1 MKITILIVAKN
12 EAGGIRQ
19 VIRSVKR
26 YADEVIVVDGWS
38 TDGTFRLAQK
48 EGVHV
53 LRDHGRGR
61 GDGVRV
67 GLRQAKGDIVVCFD
81 ADGSHEPKDIPR
93 LTAPIRHSTADLVI
107 ASRRTGGTLD
117 TNPGFEGVLRSAG
130 ADLLAYLVNRRF
142 GTAFTDIL
150 FSFRAVRRSCIRKL
164 HLRSNDF
171 VIEQEMVVSTI
182 REGIRVREIPSREL
196 ARAWGTSKL
205 TTKAGIRLLASLIWQ
220 LWGPRKI
227 V

>member
-1 MKITILIVAKN
+1 MTTTILIVAKN
-12 EAGGIRQ
+12 EAGGIRRI
-19 VIRSVKR
+19 IRSVKR
-26 YADEVIVVDGWS
+26 YADEVIVVDGCS
-38 TDGTFRLAQK
+38 TDGTLQLAQK

-53 LRDHGRGR
+53 LHDHGRGR
-61 GDGVRV
+61 GDGVRL
-67 GLRQAKGDIVVCFD
+67 GLAKSTGDVVVLFD
-81 ADGSHEPKDIPR
+81 ADGSHDPQDIPR
-93 LTAPIRHSTADLVI
+93 LIAPIKNNEADLVI

-117 TNPGFEGVLRSAG
+117 TNRGVNGLIRSLG
-130 ADLLAYLVNRRF
+130 ADVLAYLVNRRF

-150 FSFRAVRRSCIRKL
+150 FSFRAVRRSSIRKL

-171 VIEQEMVVSTI
+171 VIEQEMVVSAI

-205 TTKAGIRLLASLIWQ
+205 TTKAGIRFLVSLIWQ
-220 LWGPRKI
+220 LWGSRKI